1 MPKVRVKQS
10 AKTEGF
16 AIIGALLIVVAITI
30 MVPQLVSI
38 TSEVQ
43 TGALKEQ
50 SRIKTATISKTIYSS
65 AHAQLIAHTGL
76 PFAWETGTSFGSEPS
91 RVDRAEACFVALY
104 GDLSGAEASMTN
116 WLTDS
121 ARFSEIIYQ
130 QNTSDNTTYSLSA
143 ILFDNGT
150 SSVAQTYEAYQVM
163 GCHVQG
169 LPLPSASA
177 YVGRYAYVGGRLK
190 LLSLFNNSF

>member
-1 MPKVRVKQS
+1 MSNIKAKYSPKK
-10 AKTEGF
+10 EGF

-30 MVPQLVSI
+30 MVPQLVSV

-50 SRIKTATISKTIYSS
+50 ARVRATTKAKTIYSS

-76 PFAWETGTSFGSEPS
+76 PLAWQTGSSFGSEPLRAS
-91 RVDRAEACFVALY
+91 RAKACFAALY
-104 GDLSGAEASMTN
+104 GDLSGAEASMIN
-116 WLTDS
+116 WLTES
-121 ARFSEIIYQ
+121 AKFSEIIHVQ
-130 QNTSDNTTYSLSA
+130 DNNDNTTYSLSA

-150 SSVAQTYEAYQVM
+150 SSFAQTYEAYQVM
-163 GCHVQG
+163 GCHVRG

-177 YVGRYAYVGGRLK
+177 YLGRYAYVGGRLK

>member
-1 MPKVRVKQS
+1 MSNIKAKYSPKK
-10 AKTEGF
+10 EGF

-30 MVPQLVSI
+30 MVPQLVSV

-50 SRIKTATISKTIYSS
+50 ARVRTNTKAKTIYSS

-76 PFAWETGTSFGSEPS
+76 PLAWQTGSSFGSEPLRVS
-91 RVDRAEACFVALY
+91 RAKACFAALN
-104 GDLSGAEASMTN
+104 GDLSGAEASMIN
-116 WLTDS
+116 WLTES
-121 ARFSEIIYQ
+121 AKFSEIIHGRD
-130 QNTSDNTTYSLSA
+130 NNDNTTYSLSA

-150 SSVAQTYEAYQVM
+150 SSFAQTYEAYQVM
-163 GCHVQG
+163 GCHVRG

-177 YVGRYAYVGGRLK
+177 YLGRYAYVGGRLK
-190 LLSLFNNSF
+190 LLSLFNNSL

>member
-43 TGALKEQ
+43 TGALKEH
-50 SRIKTATISKTIYSS
+50 SRIKTGTISKTIYSS

-116 WLTDS
+116 WLTS
-121 ARFSEIIYQ
+121 FCEIFR
-130 QNTSDNTTYSLSA
+130 DHLS
-143 ILFDNGT
+143 T
-150 SSVAQTYEAYQVM
+150 KYERQHYCIACQ
-163 GCHVQG
+163 
-169 LPLPSASA
+169 PSCSITAL
-177 YVGRYAYVGGRLK
+177 VRWLRPMK
-190 LLSLFNNSF
+190 PTK